1 MQAVRSYADRVDVFC
16 QAGHV
21 TVPQKHND
29 LLAFLEPMVH
39 QVKAPSPGR
48 LFHPKIWVLR
58 FVDQHGEERYRLICG
73 SRNLTDA
80 RSWDAAV
87 SLEGRVTD
95 RVHKFNTPIADFVE
109 SLAARVP
116 AGVPKPRRRAIRDLA
131 TNLRLVEWEA
141 PIDVFPDWLTFHV
154 FGRSQA
160 PDVNLTGYRRMI
172 VSPYLNDAGL
182 ETLWP
187 DGATGECTV
196 VSRDDQLDGLNVEWK
211 DWLLE
216 SGARIRVLDDGAA
229 IADPD
234 SDEDAEW
241 WSLTGLHAKI
251 DIVER
256 DKRAHVFIGSANA
269 TGAAW
274 AGNDEIMVEIVGKV
288 GTYGVE
294 ATVGYDEKAKRS
306 LGFSKILM
314 PYEPRDERDVDVD
327 DELRRVLERAL
338 RELATGTFLARAD
351 VTPSSVGLRVTSAEM
366 LKLPAAVPADSELVV
381 ELLTK
386 PGSTCVARIGE
397 LLDHEWPLSAIE
409 EITPFVVLRLSAGK
423 GARRVEASTVVIA
436 TLVNDPPD
444 RLDRILAGH
453 FKSPGDFLRFVLLL
467 LQMSGEGSWLAQ
479 GSGQGGFTGFSREA
493 DGAGLLESI
502 LSVLASNP
510 DSVMDIDRLATRLE
524 ATEEGRKILPS
535 GWSSFWASVMEAHS
549 TLGGTP

>member
-1 MQAVRSYADRVDVFC
+1 MLASVGLRGVDENMLTPDDRTLLVDLLAAPEGGFQLEHAVATTFSLQLTALLPVPLGFAGADLSASADPLSVMQAVRSYADRVDVFC

-211 DWLLE
+211 DWLL
-216 SGARIRVLDDGAA
+216 
-229 IADPD
+229 
-234 SDEDAEW
+234 
-241 WSLTGLHAKI
+241 
-251 DIVER
+251 
-256 DKRAHVFIGSANA
+256 
-269 TGAAW
+269 
-274 AGNDEIMVEIVGKV
+274 
-288 GTYGVE
+288 
-294 ATVGYDEKAKRS
+294 
-306 LGFSKILM
+306 
-314 PYEPRDERDVDVD
+314 
-327 DELRRVLERAL
+327 
-338 RELATGTFLARAD
+338 
-351 VTPSSVGLRVTSAEM
+351 
-366 LKLPAAVPADSELVV
+366 
-381 ELLTK
+381 
-386 PGSTCVARIGE
+386 
-397 LLDHEWPLSAIE
+397 
-409 EITPFVVLRLSAGK
+409 
-423 GARRVEASTVVIA
+423 
-436 TLVNDPPD
+436 
-444 RLDRILAGH
+444 
-453 FKSPGDFLRFVLLL
+453 
-467 LQMSGEGSWLAQ
+467 
-479 GSGQGGFTGFSREA
+479 
-493 DGAGLLESI
+493 
-502 LSVLASNP
+502 
-510 DSVMDIDRLATRLE
+510 
-524 ATEEGRKILPS
+524 
-535 GWSSFWASVMEAHS
+535 
-549 TLGGTP
+549 